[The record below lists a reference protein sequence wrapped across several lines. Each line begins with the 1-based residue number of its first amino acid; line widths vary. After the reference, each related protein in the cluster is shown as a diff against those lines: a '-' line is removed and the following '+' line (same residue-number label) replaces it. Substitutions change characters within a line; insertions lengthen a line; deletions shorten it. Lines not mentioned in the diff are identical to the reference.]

1 MSLLSNKS
9 FRETVEDLTLGS
21 DLNLNKEAYD
31 NSIESCNDWGCYK
44 VECDGYEN
52 DDIDYSRY
60 INDEAKYLISIE
72 SSMGYL
78 VVMSCDLTINCSS
91 QKILN
96 VDLYNCELN
105 ITDSDQREILPSKIK
120 RYFIEFTIQETVREQ
135 LRNIDI

>member
-21 DLNLNKEAYD
+21 DLNLNKEAY
-31 NSIESCNDWGCYK
+31 NNIIESCNDWGCYK